1 MRDDVSLNQRLFVGG
16 DVSMNIR
23 LFVGGDVS
31 LNQRLYV
38 SGDVSMNSRLSVLSD
53 VSFNKNFEVLG
64 KTIIRDDVSLNQR
77 LFVGGDTSLNLRLFV
92 GGDVSLNQR
101 LYVSGDVS
109 MNSRLSVLSDVSL
122 NKNFEVLGKTIM
134 RDDVSLNQ
142 RLFVG
147 GDTSLNLR
155 LFVGGDVSLNQRL
168 YVSGDVSMNSR
179 LSVLSD
185 VSFNRNLDVSGS
197 TIQYGDVSMNS
208 RLSVLSDVS
217 FNKNFQV
224 SGTSILNKDVSMNSR
239 LFVGNDLTIYG
250 RLNVQNYTNNNIIN
264 TTTTNYS
271 LIIAED
277 LSLNNRLFV
286 GQDVSMSIRLFVGG
300 DVSLNQRLYVSGD
313 VSMNSRLSVLSDVSL
328 NKNFEVL
335 GKTIMRDDVS
345 LNQRL
350 FVASDVSLNKKL
362 GVLGTTL
369 LNSDVF
375 MNSRL
380 YVIDNVFL
388 SNKLYVNDDV
398 SFNNR
403 LNINGDVSMN
413 SRLFISNDVS
423 LNSRIYVKG
432 DAFMNN
438 RLFTDNI
445 NLSLSNNIFTLN
457 ALTGNPRFSNN
468 PTLGYSGG
476 GGFDTN
482 VPNFNIFFSPFN
494 SNINIENNLDLYI
507 DNPRNNL
514 ILGQYIPGSALYN
527 LYTSENTT
535 ITSTYNNFTNNL
547 AISSYALSNI
557 TNTYDSTNNVAI
569 GSNSLNYLSAGHCN
583 TAIGSGSMV
592 NLGINTWSSVG
603 STFNSITIPRSFGQN
618 YLPSANTDN
627 NTSNF
632 NTAIGYF
639 SMSSS
644 NIYSSSNKNTVL
656 GALAF
661 SDTFDS
667 LSTSPVSQRVYTQNT
682 FIGYNAQPMTG
693 IYTNQLVLGTSTETT
708 YIPGKFS
715 VISDTSLNGRV
726 NIFGD
731 VSLNGRLFLKSD
743 ALSNNSIPT
752 SAISGL
758 STVITSLVR
767 GEIASASTGSSAN
780 SSVMTSIV
788 PLDSEYNF
796 LTNFSQKNNTD
807 YNWMDIAMSF
817 TGEYQVAIEIYGNI
831 YYSNNFGE
839 TWNKANVS
847 NSYPALGTTSL
858 NWTAVA
864 MSYTGQYQ
872 IASAVLPNGVDS
884 TPTDPTSCIF
894 SSSNYGIS
902 WSLTFKNTLSYT
914 AYINA
919 LAISSD
925 GLYQYAS
932 VYNSNFLYSDTYGS
946 SWAAPNAIN
955 VSNNASVGNGNWQ
968 AIATSSNGQ
977 YICIGGYQ
985 TYIYVSNNYGAT
997 VKTANQSSNLPI
1009 NSISMSYSGQY
1020 MIVST
1025 GSFNTTTAISKYSP
1039 GGSSSKTNG
1048 LLYFSSN
1055 YGNSFYAVTNATF
1068 ASWIVVRI
1076 SGNGQYI
1083 VAVTQ
1088 SDSTGS
1094 PGNPGSI
1101 WYSYNFGLTWNK
1113 NNTYSNYWTGISISA
1128 TGQYLSLISPNK
1140 NIYTSITPFY
1150 NESFSG
1156 TLSTN
1161 NMNIS
1166 GLLNI
1171 TGTSA
1176 PIQLNDDSILTTA
1189 ELSLDYYNGFGKFWD
1204 VNSPAGSYNNLSIS
1218 LTGQYQTA
1226 VSNTNIYV
1234 SNNYGINWIATSY
1247 GSLSSY
1253 GWHSV
1258 YISGNGKYQYAVPN
1272 YSETYAQSGY
1282 IYFSDNFGSNWIP
1295 CYNTISTNKWSSISC
1310 SSSGQYV
1317 IVSSKNNSL
1326 YLSTS
1331 YGNINNWNYIGN
1343 NDISL
1348 TSNKYWQSVCISS
1361 SGQYIYAAA
1370 ISSNSDSLNG
1380 ENIYYSNDFGSNWNQ
1395 TIVTSTNTNGGK
1407 YWQQICCSANGEY
1420 VYACASSNFNSN
1432 SQIINDTVYKSTNY
1446 GVKFTQTTLTR
1457 QAWQYVSCSSSGKYL
1472 LAVSLTYNNVGTTIY
1487 SNGSVYKSIDY
1498 GQNWS
1503 SITLSDVFNGC
1514 AISSNCQYLA
1524 ICSSSSIYTS
1534 TIPYPYF
1541 SISDHLLVGGD
1552 VSMNSR
1558 LSIGSDV
1565 SIYGR
1570 LSVNSYSANTIM
1582 TTSTTNYTMIIAE
1595 DLSINGVINVKQAQY
1610 RDATMSLLNTSNK
1623 SAIKIRGDADIN
1635 DSLCIGLWGDT
1646 GGNNST
1652 GYIQTII
1659 DSPGAPQGYP
1669 LLLNPNS
1676 GNVGIGNTSP
1686 TYKLDVN
1693 GTLGVTGATTL
1704 SSTLGVTGATTL
1716 SSTLGVTGALTASS
1730 TITAT
1735 GQITGA
1741 SFNAT
1746 SDQRIKTNIDN
1757 ISGKFALDT
1766 IRNINPV
1773 SYNFIDDSK
1782 QKSSIGFIA
1791 QEIQKSLENSVSKQ
1805 TKFIPNIYENIDIDN
1820 KTITLNDKFTTD
1832 ISLCDYPV
1840 KLQFNDL
1847 ANNTLYGTIDKII
1860 DSKTFTLIDR
1870 LDTSLNSVFLYG
1882 QEVDDFLSINYD
1894 SIFTVVTSAVK
1905 QLDIEL
1911 QETKQ
1916 IVKDQANT
1924 INKMRSELSEL
1935 KTQMS
1940 NIIRYLNNK

>member
-1 MRDDVSLNQRLFVGG
+1 
-16 DVSMNIR
+16 
-23 LFVGGDVS
+23 
-31 LNQRLYV
+31 
-38 SGDVSMNSRLSVLSD
+38 
-53 VSFNKNFEVLG
+53 
-64 KTIIRDDVSLNQR
+64 
-77 LFVGGDTSLNLRLFV
+77 
-92 GGDVSLNQR
+92 
-101 LYVSGDVS
+101 

-142 RLFVG
+142 RLFV
-147 GDTSLNLR
+147 S
-155 LFVGGDVSLNQRL
+155 
-168 YVSGDVSMNSR
+168 
-179 LSVLSD
+179 
-185 VSFNRNLDVSGS
+185 
-197 TIQYGDVSMNS
+197 
-208 RLSVLSDVS
+208 
-217 FNKNFQV
+217 
-224 SGTSILNKDVSMNSR
+224 
-239 LFVGNDLTIYG
+239 
-250 RLNVQNYTNNNIIN
+250 
-264 TTTTNYS
+264 
-271 LIIAED
+271 
-277 LSLNNRLFV
+277 
-286 GQDVSMSIRLFVGG
+286 
-300 DVSLNQRLYVSGD
+300 
-313 VSMNSRLSVLSDVSL
+313 
-328 NKNFEVL
+328 
-335 GKTIMRDDVS
+335 
-345 LNQRL
+345 
-350 FVASDVSLNKKL
+350 SDVSLNKKL

-639 SMSSS
+639 SMSST

-767 GEIASASTGSSAN
+767 GEIAGASTGSSAN

-914 AYINA
+914 SYINA

-932 VYNSNFLYSDTYGS
+932 VYNEKFLYSDTYGS

-955 VSNNASVGNGNWQ
+955 ASESQIIGSGAPVGNGNWQ

-985 TYIYVSNNYGAT
+985 TYIYVSNNYGASL
-997 VKTANQSSNLPI
+997 KTANQISNLPI

-1189 ELSLDYYNGFGKFWD
+1189 ELSLDYYNGFGKVWD
-1204 VNSPAGSYNNLSIS
+1204 VNSPSENFNNISIS

-1226 VSNTNIYV
+1226 VSNTNTNIYV

-1247 GSLSSY
+1247 GSLNSY

-1272 YSETYAQSGY
+1272 YSETYAESGY
-1282 IYFSDNFGSNWIP
+1282 IYFSDNFGSNWTP

-1420 VYACASSNFNSN
+1420 VYACASSNFNSY

-1472 LAVSLTYNNVGTTIY
+1472 LAVSLTYNNVGSTIY

-1595 DLSINGVINVKQAQY
+1595 DLSINGVINIKQAQY
-1610 RDATMSLLNTSNK
+1610 RDAAMSLINTANK
-1623 SAIKIRGDADIN
+1623 SAIKIRGDLDRWDA
-1635 DSLCIGLWGDT
+1635 LCIGLWGDT
-1646 GGNNST
+1646 DGNNST
-1652 GYIQTII
+1652 GYIQTIV
-1659 DSPGAPQGYP
+1659 DGQTSVTAQSKH
-1669 LLLNPNS
+1669 LLLNPNG
-1676 GNVGIGNTSP
+1676 GNVGIGNTAP
-1686 TYKLDVN
+1686 TFNLDVT
-1693 GTLGVTGATTL
+1693 GT
-1704 SSTLGVTGATTL
+1704 
-1716 SSTLGVTGALTASS
+1716 
-1730 TITAT
+1730 IRAT

-1766 IRNINPV
+1766 LRNINPV
-1773 SYNFIDDSK
+1773 SYHFIDDSK

-1791 QEIQKSLENSVSKQ
+1791 QQIQKSLENSVSKQ
-1805 TKFIPNIYENIDIDN
+1805 TNYIPNIYENINIDN
-1820 KTITLNDKFTTD
+1820 KTITLNEKFTTD

-1840 KLQFNDL
+1840 KLKFKDL
-1847 ANNTLYGTIDKII
+1847 SNNTLYGTIDKII
-1860 DSKTFTLIDR
+1860 DSKTLVLTKQ
-1870 LDTSLNSVFLYG
+1870 LDTSLNSLFLYG

-1894 SIFTVVTSAVK
+1894 SIFTVVTGAVK
-1905 QLDIEL
+1905 QLDTEL

-1916 IVKDQANT
+1916 TVKDQANT
-1924 INKMRSELSEL
+1924 INELRSELIEI

-1940 NIIRYLNNK
+1940 NIIRYLNNKK